1 MTIAF
6 ILLCISLAE
15 TTVESF
21 SDFETLDKVVNLM
34 RKTATQTGLS
44 TTVRVMRKAYET
56 GRHATQEFRQNMKFK
71 LDKVLPRWN
80 YTA

>member
-15 TTVESF
+15 TSVESF
-21 SDFETLDKVVNLM
+21 SDFEYPVDS
-34 RKTATQTGLS
+34 LS
-44 TTVRVMRKAYET
+44 RQDGSAFQEVRVMRKAYET

-71 LDKVLPRWN
+71 RDKVLPRWN
-80 YTA
+80 YTAQVQID

>member
-1 MTIAF
+1 MTHACQGV
-6 ILLCISLAE
+6 L
-15 TTVESF
+15 
-21 SDFETLDKVVNLM
+21 FETLDKVVTLM

-44 TTVRVMRKAYET
+44 TTVRVMQKAYDT

-80 YTA
+80 YTAHVQID